1 MTKPR
6 IFFTSD
12 THFGDPNIIRIRKR
26 PFANTDE
33 MDTAM
38 IDNWNA
44 VVGKADRVYHL
55 GDFAHRDCFNGAEY
69 LEKLNG
75 EIHLIVGNHDDILM
89 ETAGH
94 LFTATE
100 LLSELDW
107 QGRRFVLCHYPMRD
121 WPNAVRGAYH
131 LYGHVHSA
139 LDRTPIGRSLDV
151 CTESH
156 GYAPVR
162 IETVAAILDQRP
174 QHRRGMPEMLKL
186 TDEELAHERREALS
200 ILAAE

>member
-1 MTKPR
+1 MTQPR

-26 PFANTDE
+26 PFASVDE
-33 MDTAM
+33 MDAAM
-38 IDNWNA
+38 IANWNA
-44 VVGKADRVYHL
+44 VVGEGDRVYHL
-55 GDFAHRDCFNGAEY
+55 GDFAHRDCFDGSDY
-69 LEKLNG
+69 LSRLNG
-75 EIHLIVGNHDDILM
+75 EIHLIVGNHDEILM

-94 LFTATE
+94 LFKTTD

-139 LDRTPIGRSLDV
+139 LDKTPFGRSLDV

-174 QHRRGMPEMLKL
+174 QHRRGLPEMLEL
-186 TDEELAHERREALS
+186 SDEELAEERRSALAQQ
-200 ILAAE
+200 AAE

>member
-26 PFANTDE
+26 PFDSIAE
-33 MDTAM
+33 MDAAM
-38 IDNWNA
+38 IANWNS
-44 VVGKADRVYHL
+44 VVKTTDRVYHL

-75 EIHLIVGNHDDILM
+75 EIHLIIGNHDDILM

-94 LFTATE
+94 LFASTKS
-100 LLSELDW
+100 LRELDW

-139 LDRTPIGRSLDV
+139 LDTTPIGRSLDV
-151 CTESH
+151 CIESH
-156 GYAPVR
+156 DYRPVR
-162 IETVAAILDQRP
+162 IETVAAILDHRP
-174 QHRRGMPEMLKL
+174 QHRRGLPHML
-186 TDEELAHERREALS
+186 ELSREDLLRERREALE
-200 ILAAE
+200 LTAGG